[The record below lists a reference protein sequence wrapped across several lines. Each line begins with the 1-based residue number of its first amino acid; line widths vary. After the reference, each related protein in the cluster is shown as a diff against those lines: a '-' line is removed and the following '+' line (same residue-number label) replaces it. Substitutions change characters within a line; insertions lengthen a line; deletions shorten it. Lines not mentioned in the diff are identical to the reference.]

1 MGWNSDWITRIRQ
14 AVGGLDKEHRTF
26 RKLDALFLGVP
37 SVVEANAENHP
48 RFDRGEQLYHL
59 CFPVRY
65 FEAVKQV
72 TEKVE
77 AGAVFLFCCVPN
89 VSILGQVP
97 DNTHSLPIRE
107 EGGGGKGESE

>member
-1 MGWNSDWITRIRQ
+1 
-14 AVGGLDKEHRTF
+14 
-26 RKLDALFLGVP
+26 LFLGVP
-37 SVVEANAENHP
+37 SIVEPNAENDP

-65 FEAVKQV
+65 FETVKQV

-77 AGAVFLFCCVPN
+77 TGAVLLFCRVPN

-97 DNTHSLPIRE
+97 DNAHSPP
-107 EGGGGKGESE
+107 